1 MGTEERAACKWQLRR
16 GLKGGRGLGE
26 GLEREYVSCAIPED
40 PCEDFRLGGASFVGK
55 RLTVFVLT
63 FTCRS

>member
-1 MGTEERAACKWQLRR
+1 MAIEAGF
-16 GLKGGRGLGE
+16 GGGEGLGE

-55 RLTVFVLT
+55 RSVVFVLT